1 MVVRT
6 LRVVRPTRGDLIAGV
21 TVALV
26 LVPQAIAYALLA
38 GVPPVHGLYAA
49 AVASLFAGVIGSS
62 PYLQTG
68 PTALTSLLTFGAL
81 APSLEAGTESFAAH
95 AALLALVVGV
105 TRLAVGLFRAG
116 FVAYLMSQPVVAAFT
131 LAASVLIAC
140 SQVPALLGVTA
151 TSTNPLVAALQAL
164 GQPADWSWLGIV
176 VGLAVLAVTVFAK
189 RLNPLVPGALIGT
202 LGALVLV
209 KLGVLDLPV
218 VGDLPDGVPALSL
231 GLPWGDAPGLLLPGV
246 VIALVG
252 FAEAASI
259 SRQYASADRTHWD
272 PDREFLGQGL
282 ANLGA
287 GLFGGYPVGGS
298 FSRSALNRLSG
309 ARTRWSGVVS
319 GLAVLAV
326 LPFVSVLSDLPKPA
340 LAGLIIAAVIPL
352 LNPDPVWRTRSMST
366 PQFGIALVTFGI
378 TLAAAPRVQWGVV
391 AGVVLALAVHLW
403 RELRLDMQ
411 VWTEGDELHV
421 RPQGVLYFGSAPLLE
436 TRILA
441 ELADQPSLGRVRL
454 HLQRLGRIDLTG
466 ALVLRAICRDLARAD
481 VPVEIQGVQPQC
493 QRLVEAVFSR
503 DSVGYTRRPATDPP
517 ATDPPITDPS
527 ATDTITPDSSRE
539 VGDDSPPRPTGA

>member
-6 LRVVRPTRGDLIAGV
+6 LRVTPPARGDLVAGV

-49 AVASLFAGVIGSS
+49 AVASLFAGIIGSS

-81 APSLEAGTESFAAH
+81 APSLEAGTEDFAKR

-105 TRLAVGLFRAG
+105 TRVAVGLLRAG

-131 LAASVLIAC
+131 LAAAVLIAG
-140 SQVPALLGVTA
+140 SQVPALLGVST
-151 TSTNPLVAALQAL
+151 TSTNPLVAAAQAL
-164 GQPADWSWLGIV
+164 GQPADWSWLGV
-176 VGLAVLAVTVFAK
+176 LVGLAVFVVTVFAK
-189 RLNPLVPGALIGT
+189 RVSPLVPGALIGT
-202 LGALVLV
+202 LGALLLV
-209 KLGVLDLPV
+209 KLGGLDLAV
-218 VGDLPDGVPALSL
+218 VGDLPNGFPLPSL
-231 GLPWGDAPGLLLPGV
+231 DLPWAATPGLLLSGV

-252 FAEAASI
+252 FAEPASI
-259 SRQYASADRTHWD
+259 ARQYASQDRTHWD
-272 PDREFLGQGL
+272 PDREFIGQGL
-282 ANLGA
+282 ANLGS
-287 GLFGGYPVGGS
+287 GLFAGYPVGGS

-309 ARTRWSGVVS
+309 GRTRWSGVVS

-326 LPFVSVLSDLPKPA
+326 LPFVSVLADLPKAA
-340 LAGLIIAAVIPL
+340 LAGLIIAAVVPL
-352 LNPDPVWRTRSMST
+352 LDPDPVWRTRTMSR
-366 PQFGIALVTFGI
+366 PQFAIAVVTFAVS
-378 TLAAAPRVQWGVV
+378 LAAAPRVQWGVV
-391 AGVVLALAVHLW
+391 VGVMLALAVHLW
-403 RELRLDMQ
+403 RELRLEIQ

-493 QRLVEAVFSR
+493 QRLVEAVFAR

-517 ATDPPITDPS
+517 VTDP
-527 ATDTITPDSSRE
+527 ARE
-539 VGDDSPPRPTGA
+539 VGDDAPPTGA